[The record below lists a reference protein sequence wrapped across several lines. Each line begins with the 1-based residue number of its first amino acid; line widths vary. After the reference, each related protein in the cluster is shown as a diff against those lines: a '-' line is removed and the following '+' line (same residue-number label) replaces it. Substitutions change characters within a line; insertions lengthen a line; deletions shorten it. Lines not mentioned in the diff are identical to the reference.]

1 MWEGERIEVLT
12 AGQARGAHRRDQ
24 VVHEAEVGEALLKRR
39 DSLPHQAPG
48 RPNLPRHPQRVRS
61 LGGYPPQGW
70 RVAVEVYP
78 WVSHQGRHRRNEAN
92 VGHCRGRKRQG
103 HQRSLAAHPGGLILP
118 SSTLF
123 PSSPQKHPNLFVA
136 RGWSKKGFESHLV
149 WVDESTIF
157 KLTSCCVVGVFGW
170 RELFGV
176 IWDPSLLS

>member
-1 MWEGERIEVLT
+1 MWEGERIEVHR

-103 HQRSLAAHPGGLILP
+103 HQQEPCCTPRGPLFYHPPHPPFLHFLPFFPPETTHHLLAAG
-118 SSTLF
+118 
-123 PSSPQKHPNLFVA
+123 QKRF
-136 RGWSKKGFESHLV
+136 
-149 WVDESTIF
+149 
-157 KLTSCCVVGVFGW
+157 
-170 RELFGV
+170 
-176 IWDPSLLS
+176 